1 MKSTMLTIDNVIELS
16 RGCASLLDEK
26 KAKYI
31 RLLDLRDINSYL
43 DFFIIC
49 TGNSLIHCKAL
60 AKEAQR
66 YFKKAGLKEK
76 NRPNMMSPWIALDYD
91 EIVVHIF
98 TEETRDYYQLE
109 KLWADAKTLDF

>member
-1 MKSTMLTIDNVIELS
+1 MKLTTLTIDNVIELS
-16 RGCASLLDEK
+16 RGCARLLDEK
-26 KAKYI
+26 KATDI
-31 RLLDLRDINSYL
+31 ILLDLREINSYL

-60 AKEAQR
+60 AKEAQV

-76 NRPNMMSPWIALDYD
+76 NKPNMLSPWIAIDYD

-98 TEETRDYYQLE
+98 TEETRTYYQLE
-109 KLWADAKTLDF
+109 KLWADAKILDY